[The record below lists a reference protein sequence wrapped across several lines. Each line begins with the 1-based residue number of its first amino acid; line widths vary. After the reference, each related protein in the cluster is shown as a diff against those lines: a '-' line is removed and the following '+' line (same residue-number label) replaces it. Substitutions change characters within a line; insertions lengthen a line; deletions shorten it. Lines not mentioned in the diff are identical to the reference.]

1 MTEPHVGPRVGPIR
15 HLIGKLWLKAFGWE
29 AVGEVPNIPHAVFVA
44 HPHTTGWDLPFTL
57 AVAWSLKMNV
67 SWVGKNTLFKG
78 PLKYFFRALGGV
90 PVDRSKR
97 GNQVKAIADAV
108 KREKAC
114 FLTIAPSGTRS
125 KRDHWKSGFYYI
137 SREANIPLL
146 LAFMDYSK
154 KRGGLGPVFMTT
166 GDVRKDMDAIRKFY
180 DGVRGKY
187 PENESEIRLREEEEA
202 ATADA
207 PMPMA
212 DAAE

>member
-1 MTEPHVGPRVGPIR
+1 MMTTHVGPTVGPIR
-15 HLIGKLWLKAFGWE
+15 HAIGKLWMKVFGWE
-29 AVGEVPNIPHAVFVA
+29 VVGRAPDVPRAVFVA

-97 GNQVKAIADAV
+97 ANQVKAIADAIRGEERV
-108 KREKAC
+108 

-125 KRDHWKSGFYYI
+125 RRDHWKSGFYHI
-137 SREANIPLL
+137 AREADVPLL

-154 KRGGLGPVFMTT
+154 KRGGLGPVFKPS
-166 GDVRKDMDAIRKFY
+166 GDIVADMNVIRAFY
-180 DGVRGKY
+180 EGIRGKH
-187 PENESEIRLREEEEA
+187 PENESVIRLKEE
-202 ATADA
+202 DA
-207 PMPMA
+207 FASQPLA